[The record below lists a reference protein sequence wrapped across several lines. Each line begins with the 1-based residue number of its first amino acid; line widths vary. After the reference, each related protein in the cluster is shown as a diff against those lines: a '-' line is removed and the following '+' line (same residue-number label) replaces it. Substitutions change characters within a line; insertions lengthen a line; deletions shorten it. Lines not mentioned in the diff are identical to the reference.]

1 MKSEYFSFGFAK
13 TLVNSW
19 YLEGTL
25 ERLGVFASFVEL
37 AWMSEEWRQSSKL
50 LESKSFDACKN
61 ATALIITM
69 LGCLEIDIEVSDAG
83 MKTADSDDC
92 AEVSRDDRDT
102 NSVLAAI

>member
-1 MKSEYFSFGFAK
+1 
-13 TLVNSW
+13 
-19 YLEGTL
+19 
-25 ERLGVFASFVEL
+25 
-37 AWMSEEWRQSSKL
+37 
-50 LESKSFDACKN
+50 
-61 ATALIITM
+61 M